1 MLGQSRT
8 NRVYG
13 ETEMSLSF
21 TFKDWV
27 IVCHPDA
34 AESLQIRGPAIKVL
48 DTHFCYF
55 LPCHALQ
62 PSIKNKLVLEAL
74 QGFAHHEM
82 KSHFTVHTTTNNLV
96 SGRSL
101 FILSLHA
108 HSRADSMKINL
119 QFYLWSVKLVSCPS
133 GICCFWQESVR
144 QK

>member
-27 IVCHPDA
+27 TVCHPDS
-34 AESLQIRGPAIKVL
+34 AESRQIRGPTIKVL

-62 PSIKNKLVLEAL
+62 PSVKNKLVLEAL
-74 QGFAHHEM
+74 EGFAHHKM
-82 KSHFTVHTTTNNLV
+82 KPCGSHFTVHTTTNNLV

-101 FILSLHA
+101 FILSFHA
-108 HSRADSMKINL
+108 HSRATLATDSTKINL
-119 QFYLWSVKLVSCPS
+119 QFYLWNVKLASNPS
-133 GICCFWQESVR
+133 GICCLW
-144 QK
+144 